1 MRLKHIQ
8 SYLSSI
14 PTPQFPNPKITLE
27 QYGTSPELA
36 SSIIHYAYTHGDIG
50 DPHSSVLDLGCGT
63 GVLAIGCGIVGT
75 KRIICV
81 DCDEEAIRIAKDNV
95 DAMELEVGDDNDYDD
110 EGAEGGDIDDGEG
123 EGGCVVEFIL
133 AELKHETR
141 PIQSNNHGGRGGR
154 ANKGRNHKGKGR
166 GKGGRSNHAAAATS
180 SAPIP
185 PPSDNDDD
193 GIPLQSNIVDTV
205 LTNPPFGTKH
215 NTGIDISFLK
225 TAIRLASKAVY
236 SFHKSSTR
244 NYLVKTVQGWGYDVE
259 VIAQM
264 KFDIPKMYKFHK
276 LDEVDVDVDLIRV
289 SLVKKDDDHKD
300 GEGDEL

>member
-1 MRLKHIQ
+1 MMRLKHIQ

-14 PTPQFPNPKITLE
+14 PTPHFPDPKITLE

-50 DPHSSVLDLGCGT
+50 LPHSSVLDLGCGT
-63 GVLAIGCGIVGT
+63 GVLAIGCGIVGS
-75 KRIICV
+75 KRILCV
-81 DCDEEAIRIAKDNV
+81 DCDDEAIRIAKENV
-95 DAMELEVGDDNDYDD
+95 DAMDLEVGDND
-110 EGAEGGDIDDGEG
+110 GAEDGDIDGDG
-123 EGGCVVEFIL
+123 EGGCVVEYIL

-141 PIQSNNHGGRGGR
+141 SKPSCNRGGRGGR
-154 ANKGRNHKGKGR
+154 GNNKGRNHKGKGR
-166 GKGGRSNHAAAATS
+166 GRGGRSNHAAAAAS
-180 SAPIP
+180 PPIP

-215 NTGIDISFLK
+215 NAGIDISFLK

-244 NYLVKTVQGWGYDVE
+244 NYLMKTVQGWGYDVE

-289 SLVKKDDDHKD
+289 SLVKKDDDDYVD
-300 GEGDEL
+300 GEEDEL